1 VSVLASLPA
10 VQARAMVFAAEGGDG
25 FRDKHPIGPES
36 FAFKS
41 LWDFTIFGLTFHVTR
56 LVTMLVFGIVVVGAF
71 FLLSSRKASVVPGRL
86 QFAGESIY
94 AFIRN
99 GVAGEV
105 IGPEAGLKFAPYF
118 TVLFSFILMMN
129 LFEILP
135 FAQTPVTGRIAFPAI
150 LAIISWVL
158 FNYVGIKH
166 HGAGPYFKN
175 MLFPPGVPKPLYV
188 LLTPI
193 EFFSTIIARPFTL
206 AVRLLM
212 NMFAGHLLVLVFTTG
227 TLYLASQD
235 NFSKIFTPVSFLM
248 AIVMTFFELLVIGI
262 QAYVFTV
269 LTAVY
274 VSGALAE
281 EH

>member
-1 VSVLASLPA
+1 VSVLASLQPLQ
-10 VQARAMVFAAEGGDG
+10 VRAMGYASEGPNG

-41 LWDFTIFGLTFHVTR
+41 LWDFTVFGLTIHITR
-56 LVTMLVFGIVVVGAF
+56 IVTMLIFGIIVVAAF
-71 FLLSSRKASVVPGRL
+71 FLLGSRKAKVVPGRL
-86 QFAGESIY
+86 QFAAESIY

-105 IGPEAGLKFAPYF
+105 IGPEQGLKFAPYF

-129 LFEILP
+129 LYEIIP
-135 FAQTPVTGRIAFPAI
+135 FAQTPVTGRIAFPFI
-150 LAIISWVL
+150 LATISWVL

-166 HGAGPYFKN
+166 HGTGPYFKA

-227 TLYLASQD
+227 TLYLATRD
-235 NFSKIFTPVSFLM
+235 NISVIFTPVSFLM
-248 AIVMTFFELLVIGI
+248 AILMTFFELLVIGI